1 MIHSKSALPVVTQPV
16 LSRKIKLP
24 KSLLTTVKRVVVEV
38 VKVTNNLPYSCIV
51 EIKRPANIDAVHYAV
66 LDSKKEKLLYM
77 VAPAEEDVLPSF
89 SIHDLPTNDKEV
101 TLVVWPVVN
110 GVEGTPTYYEAIRLD
125 TTPKL
130 GTYDLEVDLK
140 GADLLQFQ
148 KIKPLLEKYYGK
160 AALPGMVKVQA
171 SASDFYL
178 PSTNVI
184 HLSPTKDN
192 FIHELIHASRKQL
205 LFATKHYQFDEQ
217 TELIEEFFAEGVA
230 NLIKDDLSTD
240 GLVYGST
247 LGYNYDFRIEDNAL
261 ITQNVQSSIG
271 GINVLELARYY
282 LGSEAFH
289 KIALEYEMKTGR
301 FFAKDFNQQY
311 YTILEQTRVDPD
323 REMFLSICESLMPTI
338 EGTPSRQWMADQKLF
353 YCMNIPGD
361 KIFMDIHDYH
371 TSSEWVGIA
380 RIYLYET
387 FANGNEWVY
396 GKKRYKKNGEP
407 VHIKVTR
414 MHDGK
419 EMYNGTPVITGPD
432 NGFGEIKLYFYH
444 KKDSRVM
451 KHFETY
457 DNANNFVYDSV
468 KVKSGLYE
476 IQLTN
481 GTTVKRYYR
490 ILGNI
495 MEKAKD
501 KLLFATPLSG
511 RHTTLIV
518 RHTNKAGKVTTLAP
532 QPFNNRLCTVEAPF
546 IVDKNCE
553 PGILEI
559 QVADGFTKHYIQR
572 NIGYGGTYGGHQFWL
587 GELRS
592 ANHTS

>member
-1 MIHSKSALPVVTQPV
+1 MIYSKSTLPVVTQPV
-16 LSRKIKLP
+16 HSRKINLP
-24 KSLLTTVKRVVVEV
+24 KSLLTSVKRVMVEV
-38 VKVTNNLPYSCIV
+38 KKVTNNLPYSCIV
-51 EIKRPANIDAVHYAV
+51 EIQRPANIDSVHYAI
-66 LDSKKEKLLYM
+66 LDSNKEKLLYM

-89 SIHDLPTNDKEV
+89 SIHDLQTNDKAV
-101 TLVVWPVVN
+101 TLVLWPVVN
-110 GVEGTPTYYEAIRLD
+110 GVEGTPTYYESIRLD
-125 TTPKL
+125 TRPKL

-160 AALPGMVKVQA
+160 TALPGVVKVQEA
-171 SASDFYL
+171 ASDFYL

-205 LFATKHYQFDEQ
+205 LFATKNYQFDEQ

-282 LGSEAFH
+282 LGAEAFH
-289 KIALEYEMKTGR
+289 KIALEYEMTSGR
-301 FFAKDFNQQY
+301 FFAKDFNQRY
-311 YTILEQTRVDPD
+311 YAILEQSTVDPD
-323 REMFLSICESLMPTI
+323 REMFFSICESLLPTI
-338 EGTPSRQWMADQKLF
+338 EGIPCRQWMANQKLF

-361 KIFMDIHDYH
+361 KIFMDMHDYH
-371 TSSEWVGIA
+371 TSSEWVGIT

-387 FANGNEWVY
+387 FENGNEWVY
-396 GKKRYKKNGEP
+396 GKKRYKKNGEQ
-407 VHIKVTR
+407 VKIKVTR

-419 EMYNGTPVITGPD
+419 EVYNGTPIIIGPD
-432 NGFGEIKLYFYH
+432 NGFGEIRLYFYH
-444 KKDSRVM
+444 KKDSRAM
-451 KHFETY
+451 KHFQTY
-457 DNANNFVYDSV
+457 NKANNFSYETVE
-468 KVKSGLYE
+468 VKSGLYE
-476 IQLTN
+476 IELSN
-481 GTTVKRYYR
+481 GNTVKRYYR
-490 ILGNI
+490 IMGGI
-495 MEKAKD
+495 MDRAKD
-501 KLLFATPLSG
+501 QLLIATPLSG
-511 RHTTLIV
+511 SNTTLTIS
-518 RHTNKAGKVTTLAP
+518 HTNKQGKVTTLAP
-532 QPFNNRLCTVEAPF
+532 QPFKKRLCVVEVPF
-546 IVDKNCE
+546 IKNKNCE
-553 PGILEI
+553 PGILNI
-559 QVADGFTKHYIQR
+559 VVDNGFSKHSFQR

-592 ANHTS
+592 VGV